1 MMMMKRN
8 SIFAVALAA
17 TLVLSGCGTM
27 GNGAASGGILGAQ
40 FGSILG
46 SAIGGISGGPRG
58 SDIGTIV
65 GMAGGAVVG
74 AAVGSTAD
82 KAQRERNTIG
92 YNANNGRDAYV
103 DSNNGGA
110 ADIDNGTSGNDDSE
124 SGFDPGNGGDDVI
137 QFDAPADNASAPE
150 QPFAANDSKT
160 SADMAANADETADI
174 AIRNVRFLGSDGNMA
189 IRRGELAEIVVEVY
203 NNTSEAI
210 YNVEPMI
217 METTGNRHLFLS
229 AQVIVEKIAPGK
241 GIRYTAMVKADN
253 KLKDGKAHFKVYA
266 RASERHHNSEMME
279 FDVTTAK

>member
-1 MMMMKRN
+1 MKRN
-8 SIFAVALAA
+8 SIFTVALCA
-17 TLVLSGCGTM
+17 TIILSGCGTM

-74 AAVGSTAD
+74 AAVGSAAD
-82 KAQRERNTIG
+82 KAQRESNTAG
-92 YNANNGRDAYV
+92 YNASNGRDAYA
-103 DSNNGGA
+103 DSRDSGA
-110 ADIDNGTSGNDDSE
+110 AWDNGACGNDDSE

-137 QFDAPADNASAPE
+137 QFDAPADNTSAPE
-150 QPFAANDSKT
+150 QPSAANDTKAP
-160 SADMAANADETADI
+160 ADMTENTDEAVGI
-174 AIRNVRFLGSDGNMA
+174 AIRNVRFLGSDGNMT
-189 IRRGELAEIVVEVY
+189 IRRGELAKIVVEVY

-217 METTGNRHLFLS
+217 METTDNRHLFLS
-229 AQVIVEKIAPGK
+229 AQVIIEKIAPGK

-253 KLKDGKAHFKVYA
+253 KLKEGRAHFKVYA
-266 RASERHHNSEMME
+266 RASERHLISEMNE